1 MIKFTI
7 RRDRCKGCGLCLAH
21 CPKNLLQLAPDLN
34 ALGYHPVEQSEPD
47 KCNGC
52 ALCATMCPDVCFDI
66 AKVESAK
73 EVAS

>member
-21 CPKNLLQLAPDLN
+21 CPKNLLQLSSDMN
-34 ALGYHPVEQSEPD
+34 ALGYHPVEQTEPE

-66 AKVESAK
+66 AKIETVK